1 MSIDLLEDGKIY
13 KVAKC
18 QRCSYTAFME
28 HMGTQGLDG
37 GFTKIEK
44 FGELPEGWQKRI
56 GIGMLCPKCNSL
68 FERMKKDFMQLK

>member
-1 MSIDLLEDGKIY
+1 M
-13 KVAKC
+13 
-18 QRCSYTAFME
+18 FME